1 MDEIDLSHLLEN
13 EDMLLKAVGL
23 SYLAVGLYFGMK
35 TKPITGR
42 RPAAPTAPVVQ
53 PRSTARSLSEMI
65 SKMIE
70 ETYGIEE

>member
-1 MDEIDLSHLLEN
+1 MDEIDLSHLLED
-13 EDMLLKAVGL
+13 EDMLLKALGL
-23 SYLAVGLYFGMK
+23 SYLAVGLYLGMK

-42 RPAAPTAPVVQ
+42 PAAPTAPTMQ

-70 ETYGIEE
+70 ETYGIEK